1 MDLLNEESKS
11 LQPLIAS
18 KKIRLGAAIVDL
30 VIIWLIGL
38 VLGIFW
44 GEWYTDSEGLGVKL
58 TGFGKVAFVIAWVI
72 TIPLIEGIRGQTIG
86 KKIAGIEV
94 IRGNLQPTTVATSF
108 IRHFL
113 DVVDL
118 MLFIGLFVA
127 ALNAKKKRIG
137 DFVAGTLVVV
147 KQR

>member
-1 MDLLNEESKS
+1 MRNESEL
-11 LQPLIAS
+11 LQPQIAS
-18 KKIRLGAAIVDL
+18 KKIRIGAAIIDL
-30 VIIWLIGL
+30 IIIWLIGL

-44 GEWYTDSEGLGVKL
+44 GDWYTDSEGFGVKL
-58 TGFGKVAFVIAWVI
+58 TRFGKVAFVIAWVI

-86 KKIAGIEV
+86 KKLAGIEV

-108 IRHFL
+108 IRHLF

-137 DFVAGTLVVV
+137 DFVAGTLVVL
-147 KQR
+147 KQQ